1 MQQLELECEGCGEPT
16 LHDVLKAQTSQ
27 KRGFHF
33 QGTVRCGECGATRHA
48 EIREAPPLEL
58 ELRLSEGGETVRDK
72 LLAEPG
78 DRLQV
83 GELLA
88 HARGPLEVTALEL
101 GARRGT
107 ASTRRVEQAEARER
121 PIVWARLVTT
131 VRVRFAV
138 HTGHETLS
146 LKQELPPETELAVE
160 MVMQLEG
167 RAAVIEALHLHGG
180 RRVTKAA
187 AWDLKRVTCR
197 WKRDGRRTDGRERD
211 GRGRRGESQ
220 RRPRTSAERSNE
232 ARRRLSRRPGEGD
245 RHESRGRRKG

>member
-33 QGTVRCGECGATRHA
+33 QGTVRCAECGATRHA
-48 EIREAPPLEL
+48 EIRESPPLEL
-58 ELRLSEGGETVRDK
+58 ELRLSEGGETVREK

-83 GELLA
+83 GELLS
-88 HARGPLEVTALEL
+88 HARGPLEITALEL

-107 ASTRRVEQAEARER
+107 ASTRRVEQAEASEQ

-160 MVMQLEG
+160 MVLQLDG
-167 RAAVIEALHLHGG
+167 RAAVIEALLLRGG

-187 AWDLKRVTCR
+187 AWDLKRVTCH
-197 WKRDGRRTDGRERD
+197 WKQERRGK
-211 GRGRRGESQ
+211 GGRRGESQ
-220 RRPRTSAERSNE
+220 RRPRTNAERSNE
-232 ARRRLSRRPGEGD
+232 ARRRLARGGDHVRRE
-245 RHESRGRRKG
+245 GRRNRKG

>member
-16 LHDVLKAQTSQ
+16 LHDVLKARTSQ

-33 QGTVRCGECGATRHA
+33 QGTVRCAECGATRHA
-48 EIREAPPLEL
+48 EIREAPPLKL
-58 ELRLSEGGETVRDK
+58 ELRLSEGGETVREK

-83 GELLA
+83 GELLS
-88 HARGPLEVTALEL
+88 HSRGPLEITALEL

-107 ASTRRVEQAEARER
+107 ASTRRVEQAKARAQ
-121 PIVWARLVTT
+121 PIIWARLVAT

-138 HTGHETLS
+138 HTGRETLS
-146 LKQELPPETELAVE
+146 LREELPPETELAIGALV
-160 MVMQLEG
+160 QLGG
-167 RAAVIEALHLHGG
+167 RTAIIEALHLRGG

-197 WKRDGRRTDGRERD
+197 WKGTGRGKGGREWG
-211 GRGRRGESQ
+211 GRGRHGESQ
-220 RRPRTSAERSNE
+220 RRSRTSAEHSDEARKRLARRSNE
-232 ARRRLSRRPGEGD
+232 GD
-245 RHESRGRRKG
+245 RRENRGRRKG

>member
-27 KRGFHF
+27 KHGFHF
-33 QGTVRCGECGATRHA
+33 QGTVRCAECGATRHA

-58 ELRLSEGGETVRDK
+58 ELRLSAGGETVREK
-72 LLAEPG
+72 LLVEPG

-83 GELLA
+83 GELLS
-88 HARGPLEVTALEL
+88 HARGQLEITALEL

-107 ASTRRVEQAEARER
+107 ASTRRVEQTEARAQ

-138 HTGHETLS
+138 HTGRETLS

-160 MVMQLEG
+160 MVMQLDG
-167 RAAVIEALHLHGG
+167 RAAVIDALHLHGG

-197 WKRDGRRTDGRERD
+197 WKGA

-220 RRPRTSAERSNE
+220 RRLRTSAERSDE
-232 ARRRLSRRPGEGD
+232 ARRRLARRGGEGD
-245 RHESRGRRKG
+245 RREGRWRRKG